1 VQTQSLLNE
10 IAGRVPLFF
19 GITGHRDIV
28 DEDVPYLKDCVRDL
42 LRNYRS
48 RFPKSPIV
56 FISALAEGVDQ
67 IAAEV
72 ALEVEGVRLAAVL
85 PMPKNEYVCDF
96 SASHVRTK
104 FEQLLSKASWINVT
118 GFDLSDR
125 DKLYQVCG
133 RNIASLSH
141 VLIVAWNRTS
151 NGKVGGTADTVNFK
165 LGGCVDLKAIGDDDE
180 ERYLSRNETGLVF
193 DIPIRRSS
201 EPSVLPEKKTYW
213 SIAAGYTDATER
225 HGISVNVGSAGD
237 AVADLIERLNAEKL
251 GGKEVV
257 VDSQAYITSFF
268 TRVDQLASLYQTSS
282 RRVIK
287 ALFAVAIV
295 FALMNPLN
303 QQVHSSAT
311 ILLEMVTLVLMWAL
325 WFYGYRKRL
334 KDRYEDYRSLAEAVR
349 VQGAWQQSGM
359 KDHVA
364 DSYLS
369 SQIGELDWLRRAVR
383 SLHALD
389 LWSGNVVGE
398 SSLAQLGSV
407 RDHWLEK
414 QRTYFYG
421 VAEEQPGRILKLAK
435 EAVRLTKYAKVL
447 FAAGVVIL
455 GLTRL
460 PTIVTFLPGEFANSL
475 GSLFSSEFKWAPYI
489 ATLSL
494 ALAASLKAYGEIMG
508 FAPVSRRY
516 NSMAHVLSR
525 SLEAF
530 RHIESQASDQR
541 VKKLQSLLL
550 VVGKEA
556 LAENGDWIIT
566 NRQKDIKPPA

>member
-1 VQTQSLLNE
+1 MQTQPALKE
-10 IAGRVPLFF
+10 FAGQVPLLF
-19 GITGHRDIV
+19 GVTGHRDIV
-28 DEDVPYLKDCVRDL
+28 DEDVPYLRNCVRDL
-42 LRNYRS
+42 LRDYRS

-72 ALEVEGVRLAAVL
+72 ALEVDGVRLAAVL
-85 PMPKNEYVCDF
+85 PMPQSEYARDF
-96 SASHVRTK
+96 SAPHVRAR
-104 FEQLLSKASWINVT
+104 FERLLSKASWLNVT

-125 DKLYQVCG
+125 DRLYQVCG

-141 VLIVAWNRTS
+141 VLIAAWNRTD
-151 NGKVGGTADTVNFK
+151 NGKVGGTADTVKFK
-165 LGGCVDLKAIGDDDE
+165 LGGCVDLRTIGDDE
-180 ERYLSRNETGLVF
+180 GKYLSRNETGLVF
-193 DIPIRRSS
+193 DIPIRRAS
-201 EPSVLPEKKTYW
+201 EPSNLPEKKSYW
-213 SIAAGYTDATER
+213 TIAAGYNGAPER
-225 HGISVNVGSAGD
+225 SGVLVNVSSPDD
-237 AVADLIERLNAEKL
+237 AVAILIERLNAESHRSRADDADNR
-251 GGKEVV
+251 GYT
-257 VDSQAYITSFF
+257 ASFF
-268 TRVDQLASLYQTSS
+268 TRIDQLASLYQASS

-287 ALFAVAIV
+287 ALFVVAIL

-303 QQVHSSAT
+303 QQVHSST
-311 ILLEMVTLVLMWAL
+311 SILLEMFTLVLMWAL
-325 WFYGYRKRL
+325 WFYGHRKRL

-349 VQGAWQQSGM
+349 VQDAWQKSGI

-369 SQIGELDWLRRAVR
+369 SQMGELDWLRRAVR

-398 SSLAQLGSV
+398 PSLAQLGSV
-407 RDHWLEK
+407 RDHWLESQK
-414 QRTYFYG
+414 RYFDG
-421 VAEEQPGRILKLAK
+421 VAEEHPGKILKLAK

-447 FAAGVVIL
+447 FAAGIVVL

-460 PTIVTFLPGEFANSL
+460 PTIATFLPEEYADRL
-475 GSLFSSEFKWAPYI
+475 GSLFSSEFKWAPYL

-516 NSMAHVLSR
+516 KSMAHVLSR
-525 SLEAF
+525 GLDAF
-530 RHIESQASDQR
+530 RHIEAQTADHTIR
-541 VKKLQSLLL
+541 RLQGLLL

-556 LAENGDWIIT
+556 LVENGDWIIT